1 MSMLYV
7 YVLISLAMLLTGV
20 ALLIQIFMKVKE
32 PLMQMFLG
40 VVSIGLNTC
49 EVGVFLAAL
58 H

>member
-7 YVLISLAMLLTGV
+7 YVLISLAMLVTGV
-20 ALLIQIFMKVKE
+20 ALLVQIFMKIKE

-40 VVSIGLNTC
+40 VVGIGLIAC
-49 EVGVFLAAL
+49 AVGVFLAAP